1 MILRITVKE
10 FQNSKELFISRSIA
24 GIYAILNINN
34 GTRYVGSA
42 VSIYDRFYGH
52 IWYLEK
58 GTHRNKKLLNA
69 WRKHGKP
76 AFTFEVIEILS
87 DPSSLLEREQ
97 YWIDHHNSHRQGY
110 NLNPTAGSNL
120 GRKFDSEVRINMADA
135 ARRAMA
141 DPEVKKL
148 HRQAMRASMSK
159 PEVREKCRQAA
170 LQRWADP
177 FIKEKMLASRRT
189 PEAREKNRQRV
200 IQEWASMSPEQ
211 KQRRGLL
218 KAKQYQIQWPD
229 GRVEMIT
236 NLTAFCRLH
245 GLDYTS
251 AQKVLCGR
259 QKTLKGIIIRR
270 ERESSSL
277 H

>member
-1 MILRITVKE
+1 MILRITVTE
-10 FQNSKELFISRSIA
+10 FQNSEELFIARSIA
-24 GIYAILNINN
+24 GVYAILNTNN
-34 GTRYVGSA
+34 GKRYVGSA
-42 VSIYDRFYGH
+42 ISIYDRLYNH
-52 IWYLEK
+52 IWHLEQ

-69 WRKHGKP
+69 WRKHGMP
-76 AFTFEVIEILS
+76 AFAFEVIEILS
-87 DPSSLLEREQ
+87 EPSSLLEREQ
-97 YWIDHHNSHRQGY
+97 YWIDHHDSHQQGY
-110 NLNPTAGSNL
+110 NLNPIAGSNL
-120 GRKFDSEVRINMADA
+120 GRKFDSDARKNMADGA
-135 ARRAMA
+135 RLAMSDPETKERHRRATLA
-141 DPEVKKL
+141 G
-148 HRQAMRASMSK
+148 MSAE
-159 PEVREKCRQAA
+159 EVREKCRQAA
-170 LQRWADP
+170 IKRWADP
-177 FIKEKMLASRRT
+177 LLKEKMLASRRT
-189 PEAREKNRQRV
+189 PKAREKSRQRV

-211 KQRRGLL
+211 KKQRGLL